1 MEAKSE
7 KEIVEAYIKQFALE
21 ECLDEIVNVV
31 IEQRPSNPYMAIA
44 QALETK
50 TLAEILDVQLVPI
63 LVSHG
68 YCGIQATVTTNIG
81 PFIGSAAFP
90 YPIGEPDPA
99 VDMFRD
105 FTGIVFYI
113 IILYYI
119 FHYILLL
126 LTFIIIIIYLND

>member
-31 IEQRPSNPYMAIA
+31 IEERPSNPYMAIA
-44 QALETK
+44 QAMETK

-68 YCGIQATVTTNIG
+68 YCGIQATITTNIG
-81 PFIGSAAFP
+81 PFVGSSAFP
-90 YPIGEPDPA
+90 YPIGEPDAA
-99 VDMFRD
+99 VDMLRD
-105 FTGIVFYI
+105 FTGII
-113 IILYYI
+113 H
-119 FHYILLL
+119 HYSFLLS
-126 LTFIIIIIYLND
+126 